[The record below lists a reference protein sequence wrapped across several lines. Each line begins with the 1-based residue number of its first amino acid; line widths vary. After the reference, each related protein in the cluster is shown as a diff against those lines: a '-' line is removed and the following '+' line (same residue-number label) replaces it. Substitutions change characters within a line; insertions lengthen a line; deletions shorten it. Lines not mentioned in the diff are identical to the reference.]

1 MRSVK
6 DFQETQKLIDEYKSY
21 NDKIPELENKIEINN
36 KKSAVKIERLEEQLK
51 MTYSDV
57 EFEIDRESLQQEI
70 NNQIEKEKESL
81 EAENLKVEEEIKEN
95 KENSKY
101 FRTDANI
108 KTITMEIKEMQKEV
122 QKCKLELAKKEIEL
136 QEFYAEGEEH
146 EDPLKW
152 QKIYKEK
159 DELNKNIN
167 ELTAKI
173 EEYTKFKEEL
183 LSIEL
188 TADEYKEMFAREA
201 EKQNKEVNKD
211 SKERTDEEVN
221 KEEKLAWQEHD
232 DKEKSNE
239 RTETEEEKEAT
250 EKWMNGEDIEKETK
264 KETKKDRTRKTIDP
278 NLHKEVVT
286 PELKIEP
293 KKEDE
298 TQKTAEASKEID
310 EVLQKYKNEGFGQNA
325 LGWYFNPWIDEYDA
339 TYDPHNDASYNPNIK
354 KEEKEDSHKEDVKTE
369 EELAWKEHEDKNVK
383 TEEEIRKEEESAWKE
398 HDKKEKSNERTETKE
413 EKEATKKW
421 MNDEEAEV
429 IDNQDKNN
437 NLPAKKENIFKKL
450 FNKIFKKTAT
460 YMLWK
465 KDIEN
470 LKAEDFKDSI
480 NSMSNIKNNVINSNL
495 ISDRQKGKLVKII
508 DEKHFQEKDENSKG
522 ISEEIKKQ
530 VKQMLQQQKEEKKK
544 EVINRKKIEQVMGV
558 DRANT
563 LRKGETIRDEIN
575 SESIN
580 RTNYGRYIDGKE
592 EFKNSLKFELD
603 HDKIKSMSM
612 PETPKEKLKNRIS
625 KKKYEVK
632 RNFNKGLDSVKNKAN
647 EVISNRREKIDSD
660 YAYYMATVRAKN
672 AQQKEEPNIR

>member
-51 MTYSDV
+51 MTYSDA

-81 EAENLKVEEEIKEN
+81 EAENSKVEAEIKEN

-101 FRTDANI
+101 FRTDTNI

-122 QKCKLELAKKEIEL
+122 QKYKMELAKKEIEL

-146 EDPLKW
+146 EDPLKR

-211 SKERTDEEVN
+211 SKERTDEEVS
-221 KEEKLAWQEHD
+221 KEEELAWQEHD

-264 KETKKDRTRKTIDP
+264 EDRKRKTIDP
-278 NLHKEVVT
+278 NLHKDVVT
-286 PELKIEP
+286 PKLKTEP
-293 KKEDE
+293 KTTETAPRQEKEE
-298 TQKTAEASKEID
+298 TQKTAKEGKEID
-310 EVLQKYKNEGFGQNA
+310 EVLQKYRNEGFGQNA
-325 LGWYFNPWIDEYDA
+325 LGWYFNPWKDEYDA
-339 TYDPHNDASYNPNIK
+339 TYDPHNDFSYNSNLRSNK
-354 KEEKEDSHKEDVKTE
+354 EETHKEETNKEEK
-369 EELAWKEHEDKNVK
+369 AN
-383 TEEEIRKEEESAWKE
+383 A
-398 HDKKEKSNERTETKE
+398 
-413 EKEATKKW
+413 
-421 MNDEEAEV
+421 EAEV
-429 IDNQDKNN
+429 IDNQENN
-437 NLPAKKENIFKKL
+437 NLPAKKESIFKKL

-460 YMLWK
+460 YMMWK

-470 LKAEDFKDSI
+470 SKEEDFIDAI
-480 NSMSNIKNNVINSNL
+480 NQPSDIKNTILDSNL
-495 ISDRQKGKLVKII
+495 ISNRQKGKLAKLI
-508 DEKHFQEKDENSKG
+508 DEKYPEDKNESLKG
-522 ISEEIKKQ
+522 PSEEIKETINKMMQ
-530 VKQMLQQQKEEKKK
+530 EKANEKQKE
-544 EVINRKKIEQVMGV
+544 IQRKQKVEQVMGV
-558 DRANT
+558 DRAKT
-563 LRKGETIRDEIN
+563 LKKGDAIRDEIN
-575 SESIN
+575 SEIIAK
-580 RTNYGRYIDGKE
+580 TNYGKYLDGKE

-647 EVISNRREKIDSD
+647 EVISNRREKIDPD

>member
-6 DFQETQKLIDEYKSY
+6 DFQETQKLMDEYKSY
-21 NDKIPELENKIEINN
+21 NDKVPELENKIEINN
-36 KKSAVKIERLEEQLK
+36 KKSAVKIEKLEEQLK
-51 MTYSDV
+51 MTYSDA

-70 NNQIEKEKESL
+70 NNQIKKEKESL
-81 EAENLKVEEEIKEN
+81 EAENSKVEAEIKEN

-101 FRTDANI
+101 FRTDTNI

-122 QKCKLELAKKEIEL
+122 QKYKMELAKKEIEL

-188 TADEYKEMFAREA
+188 TADEYKKMFAREA

-211 SKERTDEEVN
+211 SKERTDEEVS
-221 KEEKLAWQEHD
+221 KEEELAWKEHD

-250 EKWMNGEDIEKETK
+250 EKWMNGEDIETETK
-264 KETKKDRTRKTIDP
+264 EDRTRKTIDP
-278 NLHKEVVT
+278 NLHKDVVT
-286 PELKIEP
+286 PKLKTEP
-293 KKEDE
+293 KTTETAPRQEKEE
-298 TQKTAEASKEID
+298 TQKTAKEGKEID
-310 EVLQKYKNEGFGQNA
+310 EVLQKYRNEGFGQNA
-325 LGWYFNPWIDEYDA
+325 LGWYFNPWKDEYDA
-339 TYDPHNDASYNPNIK
+339 TYDPHNDFSYNSNLRSNKEEIHK
-354 KEEKEDSHKEDVKTE
+354 EKTNKEEK
-369 EELAWKEHEDKNVK
+369 AN
-383 TEEEIRKEEESAWKE
+383 A
-398 HDKKEKSNERTETKE
+398 
-413 EKEATKKW
+413 
-421 MNDEEAEV
+421 EAEV
-429 IDNQDKNN
+429 LDNQENN

-480 NSMSNIKNNVINSNL
+480 NSMSNIKDNV
-495 ISDRQKGKLVKII
+495 
-508 DEKHFQEKDENSKG
+508 
-522 ISEEIKKQ
+522 
-530 VKQMLQQQKEEKKK
+530 
-544 EVINRKKIEQVMGV
+544 
-558 DRANT
+558 
-563 LRKGETIRDEIN
+563 IN
-575 SESIN
+575 SESIA

-592 EFKNSLKFELD
+592 EFKNSLKFELN
-603 HDKIKSMSM
+603 HDKIKSMPM
-612 PETPKEKLKNRIS
+612 PETPKEKLKNKIS

-632 RNFNKGLDSVKNKAN
+632 KNFNKGLDSVKNKAK
-647 EVISNRREKIDSD
+647 EVISNRREKIDPN
-660 YAYYMATVRAKN
+660 YAYYMDIVRARN
-672 AQQKEEPNIR
+672 AQQKEEQNIR

>member
-6 DFQETQKLIDEYKSY
+6 DFQETQKLMDEYKSY
-21 NDKIPELENKIEINN
+21 NDKVPELENKIEINN

-51 MTYSDV
+51 MTYTDA

-81 EAENLKVEEEIKEN
+81 EAENSKVEAEIKEN

-122 QKCKLELAKKEIEL
+122 QKYKLELAKKEIEL
-136 QEFYAEGEEH
+136 QEFYAEGDEH

-173 EEYTKFKEEL
+173 EEYSKFKEEL

-211 SKERTDEEVN
+211 SKERNDDKVS
-221 KEEKLAWQEHD
+221 KEEEHD
-232 DKEKSNE
+232 NKEKSNE
-239 RTETEEEKEAT
+239 RTETEEEKE
-250 EKWMNGEDIEKETK
+250 
-264 KETKKDRTRKTIDP
+264 TKKDRTGKTIDP
-278 NLHKEVVT
+278 NLHKDVVT
-286 PELKIEP
+286 PELRTESKTTTTAPRQE
-293 KKEDE
+293 KGE

-354 KEEKEDSHKEDVKTE
+354 KEEKEDSHKEDIKKE
-369 EELAWKEHEDKNVK
+369 EELACKEHENKNVK
-383 TEEEIRKEEESAWKE
+383 TEEEIRKEEKLAWQE

-413 EKEATKKW
+413 EKDATEKW

-470 LKAEDFKDSI
+470 LKAEDFKDAV
-480 NSMSNIKNNVINSNL
+480 NSMSNIKENVINSNL
-495 ISDRQKGKLVKII
+495 ISDRQRNKLLKVIKNKQEEMRPQLYKEYMTKKEARMNENGQEVIHASKEYRQSMRAS
-508 DEKHFQEKDENSKG
+508 DEL
-522 ISEEIKKQ
+522 IKKIQ
-530 VKQMLQQQKEEKKK
+530 KAKQERDSKPKSFEENIA
-544 EVINRKKIEQVMGV
+544 INKVRENKPLEGI
-558 DRANT
+558 
-563 LRKGETIRDEIN
+563 
-575 SESIN
+575 
-580 RTNYGRYIDGKE
+580 
-592 EFKNSLKFELD
+592 EFKNWES
-603 HDKIKSMSM
+603 
-612 PETPKEKLKNRIS
+612 
-625 KKKYEVK
+625 Y
-632 RNFNKGLDSVKNKAN
+632 AN
-647 EVISNRREKIDSD
+647 SRENNNDEG
-660 YAYYMATVRAKN
+660 R
-672 AQQKEEPNIR
+672 

>member
-57 EFEIDRESLQQEI
+57 EFEIDRESLQQGI

-146 EDPLKW
+146 EDPLKR

-188 TADEYKEMFAREA
+188 TADEYKKMFAREA

-211 SKERTDEEVN
+211 SKERTDEEVS
-221 KEEKLAWQEHD
+221 KEEELAWQEHD

-264 KETKKDRTRKTIDP
+264 KDRTRKTIDP
-278 NLHKEVVT
+278 NLHKDVVT

-603 HDKIKSMSM
+603 HDKIKSMPM

-625 KKKYEVK
+625 KKKYKVK

>member
-6 DFQETQKLIDEYKSY
+6 DFQETQKLMDEYKSY
-21 NDKIPELENKIEINN
+21 NDKVPELENKIEINN
-36 KKSAVKIERLEEQLK
+36 KKSAVKIEKLEEQLK
-51 MTYSDV
+51 MTYSDA

-81 EAENLKVEEEIKEN
+81 EAENSKVEAEIKEN

-101 FRTDANI
+101 FRTDTNI

-122 QKCKLELAKKEIEL
+122 QKYKMELAKKEIEL

-188 TADEYKEMFAREA
+188 TADEYKKMFAREA

-221 KEEKLAWQEHD
+221 KEEELAWKEHD

-264 KETKKDRTRKTIDP
+264 EDRKRKTIDP
-278 NLHKEVVT
+278 NLHKDVVT
-286 PELKIEP
+286 PKLKTEP
-293 KKEDE
+293 KTTETAPRQEKEE
-298 TQKTAEASKEID
+298 TQKTAKEGKEID
-310 EVLQKYKNEGFGQNA
+310 EVLQKYRNEGFGQNA
-325 LGWYFNPWIDEYDA
+325 LGWYFNPWKDEYDA
-339 TYDPHNDASYNPNIK
+339 TYDPHNDFSYNSNLRSNK
-354 KEEKEDSHKEDVKTE
+354 EETHKEETHKEETNKEEK
-369 EELAWKEHEDKNVK
+369 AN
-383 TEEEIRKEEESAWKE
+383 A
-398 HDKKEKSNERTETKE
+398 
-413 EKEATKKW
+413 
-421 MNDEEAEV
+421 EAEV
-429 IDNQDKNN
+429 IENQGNN

-508 DEKHFQEKDENSKG
+508 DEKHSQEKDENSKG
-522 ISEEIKKQ
+522 ISEETKKQ
-530 VKQMLQQQKEEKKK
+530 IKQMIQQKKEEKKK

-575 SESIN
+575 SESMN

-647 EVISNRREKIDSD
+647 EVISNRREKIDPD

>member
-51 MTYSDV
+51 MTYSDA

-122 QKCKLELAKKEIEL
+122 QKYKMELAKKEIEL

-221 KEEKLAWQEHD
+221 KEEELAWKEHD

-264 KETKKDRTRKTIDP
+264 EDRKRKTIDP
-278 NLHKEVVT
+278 NLHKDVVT
-286 PELKIEP
+286 PKLKTEP
-293 KKEDE
+293 KTTETAPRQEKEE
-298 TQKTAEASKEID
+298 TQKTAKEGKEID
-310 EVLQKYKNEGFGQNA
+310 EVLQKYRNEGFGQNA
-325 LGWYFNPWIDEYDA
+325 LGWYFNPWKDEYDA
-339 TYDPHNDASYNPNIK
+339 TYDPHNDFSYNSNLRSNK
-354 KEEKEDSHKEDVKTE
+354 EETHKEETHKEETNKEEK
-369 EELAWKEHEDKNVK
+369 AN
-383 TEEEIRKEEESAWKE
+383 A
-398 HDKKEKSNERTETKE
+398 
-413 EKEATKKW
+413 
-421 MNDEEAEV
+421 EAEV
-429 IDNQDKNN
+429 IENQGNN

-508 DEKHFQEKDENSKG
+508 DEKHSQEKDENSKG

-575 SESIN
+575 SESMN

>member
-6 DFQETQKLIDEYKSY
+6 DFQETQKLMDEYKSY
-21 NDKIPELENKIEINN
+21 NDKVPELENKIEINN

-51 MTYSDV
+51 MTYSDA

-122 QKCKLELAKKEIEL
+122 QKYKLELAKKEIEL

-188 TADEYKEMFAREA
+188 TADEYKKMFAREA

-221 KEEKLAWQEHD
+221 KEEELAWKEHD

-264 KETKKDRTRKTIDP
+264 EDRTRKTIDP
-278 NLHKEVVT
+278 NLHKDVVT
-286 PELKIEP
+286 PKLKTEP
-293 KKEDE
+293 KTTETAPRQEKEE
-298 TQKTAEASKEID
+298 TQKTAKEGKEIN
-310 EVLQKYKNEGFGQNA
+310 EVLQKYRNEGFGQNA
-325 LGWYFNPWIDEYDA
+325 LGWYFNPWKDEYDA
-339 TYDPHNDASYNPNIK
+339 TYDPHNDFSYNSNLRSNKEEIHK
-354 KEEKEDSHKEDVKTE
+354 EKTNKEEK
-369 EELAWKEHEDKNVK
+369 AN
-383 TEEEIRKEEESAWKE
+383 A
-398 HDKKEKSNERTETKE
+398 
-413 EKEATKKW
+413 
-421 MNDEEAEV
+421 EAEV
-429 IDNQDKNN
+429 LDNQENN

-480 NSMSNIKNNVINSNL
+480 NSMSNIKDNVINSNL

-508 DEKHFQEKDENSKG
+508 DEKHSQEKDENSEG
-522 ISEEIKKQ
+522 ISEETKKQ
-530 VKQMLQQQKEEKKK
+530 IKQMIQQKKEEKKK
-544 EVINRKKIEQVMGV
+544 EVIDRKKVEKVMGV

-563 LRKGETIRDEIN
+563 LKKGEAIRDEIN
-575 SESIN
+575 SESIA

-592 EFKNSLKFELD
+592 EFKNSLKFELN
-603 HDKIKSMSM
+603 HDKIKSMPM
-612 PETPKEKLKNRIS
+612 PETPKEKLKNKIS

-632 RNFNKGLDSVKNKAN
+632 KNFNKGLDSVKNKAK
-647 EVISNRREKIDSD
+647 EVISNRREKIDPN
-660 YAYYMATVRAKN
+660 YAYYMDTVRARN
-672 AQQKEEPNIR
+672 AQQKEEQNIR

>member
-21 NDKIPELENKIEINN
+21 NDKVPELENKIEINN

-51 MTYSDV
+51 MTYSDA

-122 QKCKLELAKKEIEL
+122 QKYKLELAKKEIEL

-167 ELTAKI
+167 ELTEKI

-188 TADEYKEMFAREA
+188 TADEYKKMFAREA

-211 SKERTDEEVN
+211 SKERTDEEVS
-221 KEEKLAWQEHD
+221 KEEELAWKEHD

-239 RTETEEEKEAT
+239 RTETEAEKEAT

-264 KETKKDRTRKTIDP
+264 KDRTRKTIDP
-278 NLHKEVVT
+278 NLHKDVVT
-286 PELKIEP
+286 PELKINP
-293 KKEDE
+293 KKEDK

-310 EVLQKYKNEGFGQNA
+310 EVLQKYRNEGFGQNA
-325 LGWYFNPWIDEYDA
+325 LGWYFNPWKDEYDA
-339 TYDPHNDASYNPNIK
+339 TYDPHNDFSYNSNLRSNK
-354 KEEKEDSHKEDVKTE
+354 EETHKEETHKEEK
-369 EELAWKEHEDKNVK
+369 AN
-383 TEEEIRKEEESAWKE
+383 A
-398 HDKKEKSNERTETKE
+398 
-413 EKEATKKW
+413 
-421 MNDEEAEV
+421 EAEV
-429 IDNQDKNN
+429 IDNQENN

-508 DEKHFQEKDENSKG
+508 DEKHSQEKDENSKG
-522 ISEEIKKQ
+522 ISEETKKQ
-530 VKQMLQQQKEEKKK
+530 IKQMIQQKKEEKKK

-575 SESIN
+575 SESMN

-647 EVISNRREKIDSD
+647 EVISNRREKIDPD
-660 YAYYMATVRAKN
+660 YAYYRATVRAKN
-672 AQQKEEPNIR
+672 AQQKEEQNIR

>member
-57 EFEIDRESLQQEI
+57 EFEIDRESLQQGI

-146 EDPLKW
+146 EDPLKR

-188 TADEYKEMFAREA
+188 TADEYKKMFAREA

-211 SKERTDEEVN
+211 SKERTDEEVS
-221 KEEKLAWQEHD
+221 KEEELAWQEHD

-264 KETKKDRTRKTIDP
+264 KDRTRKTIDP
-278 NLHKEVVT
+278 NLHKDVVT

-603 HDKIKSMSM
+603 HDKIKSMPM

-672 AQQKEEPNIR
+672 AQQKEELNIR

>member
-6 DFQETQKLIDEYKSY
+6 DFQETQKLMDEYKSY
-21 NDKIPELENKIEINN
+21 NDKVPELENKIEINN
-36 KKSAVKIERLEEQLK
+36 KKSAVKIEKLEEQLK
-51 MTYSDV
+51 MTYSDA

-81 EAENLKVEEEIKEN
+81 EAENSKVEAEIKEN

-101 FRTDANI
+101 FRTDTNI

-122 QKCKLELAKKEIEL
+122 QKYKMELAKKEIEL

-188 TADEYKEMFAREA
+188 TADEYKKMFAREA

-221 KEEKLAWQEHD
+221 KEEELAWKEHD

-264 KETKKDRTRKTIDP
+264 KDRTRKTIDP
-278 NLHKEVVT
+278 NLHKDVVT
-286 PELKIEP
+286 PKLKTEP
-293 KKEDE
+293 KTTETAPRQEKEE
-298 TQKTAEASKEID
+298 TQKTAKEGKEID
-310 EVLQKYKNEGFGQNA
+310 EVLQKYRNEGFGQNE
-325 LGWYFNPWIDEYDA
+325 LGWYFNPWKDEYDA
-339 TYDPHNDASYNPNIK
+339 TYDPHNDFSYNSNLRSNK
-354 KEEKEDSHKEDVKTE
+354 EETHKEETHKEETNKEEK
-369 EELAWKEHEDKNVK
+369 AN
-383 TEEEIRKEEESAWKE
+383 A
-398 HDKKEKSNERTETKE
+398 
-413 EKEATKKW
+413 
-421 MNDEEAEV
+421 EAEV
-429 IDNQDKNN
+429 IENQGNN

-508 DEKHFQEKDENSKG
+508 DEKHSQEKDENSKG
-522 ISEEIKKQ
+522 ISEETKKQ
-530 VKQMLQQQKEEKKK
+530 IKQMIQQKKEEKKK

-575 SESIN
+575 SESMN

-647 EVISNRREKIDSD
+647 EVISNRREKIDPD

>member
-1 MRSVK
+1 
-6 DFQETQKLIDEYKSY
+6 
-21 NDKIPELENKIEINN
+21 
-36 KKSAVKIERLEEQLK
+36 
-51 MTYSDV
+51 
-57 EFEIDRESLQQEI
+57 
-70 NNQIEKEKESL
+70 
-81 EAENLKVEEEIKEN
+81 
-95 KENSKY
+95 
-101 FRTDANI
+101 
-108 KTITMEIKEMQKEV
+108 MQKEV
-122 QKCKLELAKKEIEL
+122 QKYKLELAKKEIEL

-159 DELNKNIN
+159 DELNKNIS

-173 EEYTKFKEEL
+173 EEYSKFKEEL

-188 TADEYKEMFAREA
+188 TADEYKKMFAREA

-211 SKERTDEEVN
+211 SKERTDEEVS
-221 KEEKLAWQEHD
+221 KEEELAWKEHD

-264 KETKKDRTRKTIDP
+264 KDRTRKTIDP
-278 NLHKEVVT
+278 NLHRDVVT
-286 PELKIEP
+286 PKLKTEP
-293 KKEDE
+293 KTTKTAPRQEKEK
-298 TQKTAEASKEID
+298 TQKTAKEGKEID
-310 EVLQKYKNEGFGQNA
+310 EVLQKYRNEGFGQNA
-325 LGWYFNPWIDEYDA
+325 LGWYFNPWKDEYDA
-339 TYDPHNDASYNPNIK
+339 TYDPHNDFSYNSNLRSNKEETHKEEIHK
-354 KEEKEDSHKEDVKTE
+354 EETNKEEK
-369 EELAWKEHEDKNVK
+369 AN
-383 TEEEIRKEEESAWKE
+383 A
-398 HDKKEKSNERTETKE
+398 
-413 EKEATKKW
+413 
-421 MNDEEAEV
+421 EAEV
-429 IDNQDKNN
+429 IENQGNN

-508 DEKHFQEKDENSKG
+508 DEKHSQEKDENSKG
-522 ISEEIKKQ
+522 ISEETKKQ
-530 VKQMLQQQKEEKKK
+530 IKQMIQQKKEEKKK

-575 SESIN
+575 SESMN

-647 EVISNRREKIDSD
+647 EVISNRREKIDPD

>member
-51 MTYSDV
+51 MTYSDA
-57 EFEIDRESLQQEI
+57 EFEIDRESLQQGI

-122 QKCKLELAKKEIEL
+122 QKYKLELAKKEIEL

-146 EDPLKW
+146 EDPLKC

-188 TADEYKEMFAREA
+188 TADEYKKMFARET
-201 EKQNKEVNKD
+201 EKQNKD
-211 SKERTDEEVN
+211 SKERTDEEVS
-221 KEEKLAWQEHD
+221 KEEELAWQEHD

-239 RTETEEEKEAT
+239 RTETKEEKET
-250 EKWMNGEDIEKETK
+250 TKKWMNGEDIEKG
-264 KETKKDRTRKTIDP
+264 TKKDRTRKTIDP
-278 NLHKEVVT
+278 NLHKDVVT

-508 DEKHFQEKDENSKG
+508 DEKHSQEKDENSKG
-522 ISEEIKKQ
+522 VSEEIKKQ
-530 VKQMLQQQKEEKKK
+530 IKQMIQQQKEEKKK

-647 EVISNRREKIDSD
+647 EVISNRREKIDPD
-660 YAYYMATVRAKN
+660 YAYYRATVRAKN

>member
-51 MTYSDV
+51 MTYSDA

-159 DELNKNIN
+159 DEINKNIN

-211 SKERTDEEVN
+211 SKERTDEEVS
-221 KEEKLAWQEHD
+221 KEEELAWQEHD

-264 KETKKDRTRKTIDP
+264 KDRTRKTIDP
-278 NLHKEVVT
+278 NLHKDVVT
-286 PELKIEP
+286 PELKINP
-293 KKEDE
+293 KKEDK

-325 LGWYFNPWIDEYDA
+325 LGWYFNPWKDEYDA
-339 TYDPHNDASYNPNIK
+339 TYDPHNDFSYNSNLRSNK
-354 KEEKEDSHKEDVKTE
+354 EETHKEETNKEEK
-369 EELAWKEHEDKNVK
+369 AN
-383 TEEEIRKEEESAWKE
+383 A
-398 HDKKEKSNERTETKE
+398 
-413 EKEATKKW
+413 
-421 MNDEEAEV
+421 EAEV
-429 IDNQDKNN
+429 IDNQENN
-437 NLPAKKENIFKKL
+437 NLPAKKESIFKKL

-460 YMLWK
+460 YMMWK

-470 LKAEDFKDSI
+470 SKEEDFIDAI
-480 NSMSNIKNNVINSNL
+480 NQPSDIKNTILDSNL
-495 ISDRQKGKLVKII
+495 ISNRQKGKLAKLI
-508 DEKHFQEKDENSKG
+508 DEKYPEDKNESLKG
-522 ISEEIKKQ
+522 PSEEIKETINKMMQ
-530 VKQMLQQQKEEKKK
+530 EKANEKQKE
-544 EVINRKKIEQVMGV
+544 IQRKQKVEQVMGV
-558 DRANT
+558 DRAKT
-563 LRKGETIRDEIN
+563 LKKGDAIRDEIN
-575 SESIN
+575 SEIIAK
-580 RTNYGRYIDGKE
+580 TNYGKYLDGKE

-603 HDKIKSMSM
+603 HDKIKSMPM

-647 EVISNRREKIDSD
+647 EVISNRREKIDPD

-672 AQQKEEPNIR
+672 AQQKEEQNIR

>member
-6 DFQETQKLIDEYKSY
+6 DFQETQKLMDEYKSY
-21 NDKIPELENKIEINN
+21 NDKVPELENKIEINN
-36 KKSAVKIERLEEQLK
+36 KKSAVKIEKLEEQLK
-51 MTYSDV
+51 MTYSDA

-81 EAENLKVEEEIKEN
+81 EAENSKVEAEIKEN

-101 FRTDANI
+101 FRTDTNI

-122 QKCKLELAKKEIEL
+122 QKYKMELAKKEIEL

-188 TADEYKEMFAREA
+188 TADEYKKMFAREA

-211 SKERTDEEVN
+211 SKERTDEEVS
-221 KEEKLAWQEHD
+221 KEEELALKEHD

-250 EKWMNGEDIEKETK
+250 EKWMNGEDIETETK
-264 KETKKDRTRKTIDP
+264 EDRTRKTIDP
-278 NLHKEVVT
+278 NLHKDVVT
-286 PELKIEP
+286 PKLKTEP
-293 KKEDE
+293 KTTETAPRQEKEE
-298 TQKTAEASKEID
+298 TQKTAKEGKEID
-310 EVLQKYKNEGFGQNA
+310 EVLQKYRNEGFGQNA
-325 LGWYFNPWIDEYDA
+325 LGWYFNPWKDEYDA
-339 TYDPHNDASYNPNIK
+339 TYDPHNDFSYNSNLRSNKEEIHK
-354 KEEKEDSHKEDVKTE
+354 EKTNKEEK
-369 EELAWKEHEDKNVK
+369 AN
-383 TEEEIRKEEESAWKE
+383 A
-398 HDKKEKSNERTETKE
+398 
-413 EKEATKKW
+413 
-421 MNDEEAEV
+421 EAEV
-429 IDNQDKNN
+429 LDNQENN

-480 NSMSNIKNNVINSNL
+480 NSMSNIKDNVINSNL

-508 DEKHFQEKDENSKG
+508 DEKHSQEKDENSEG
-522 ISEEIKKQ
+522 ISEETKKQ
-530 VKQMLQQQKEEKKK
+530 IKQMIQQKKEEKKK
-544 EVINRKKIEQVMGV
+544 EVIDRKKVEKVMGV
-558 DRANT
+558 DRANI
-563 LRKGETIRDEIN
+563 LKKGEAIRDEIN
-575 SESIN
+575 SEPIA

-592 EFKNSLKFELD
+592 EFKNSLKFELN
-603 HDKIKSMSM
+603 HDKIKSMPM
-612 PETPKEKLKNRIS
+612 PETPKEKLKNKIS

-632 RNFNKGLDSVKNKAN
+632 KNFNKGLDSVKNKAK
-647 EVISNRREKIDSD
+647 EVISNRREKIDPN
-660 YAYYMATVRAKN
+660 YAYYMDIVRARN
-672 AQQKEEPNIR
+672 AQQKEEQNIR

>member
-36 KKSAVKIERLEEQLK
+36 KKSAVKIEKLEEQLK
-51 MTYSDV
+51 MTYSDA

-81 EAENLKVEEEIKEN
+81 EAENSKVEAEIKEN

-101 FRTDANI
+101 FRTDTNI

-122 QKCKLELAKKEIEL
+122 QKYKMELAKKEIEL

-188 TADEYKEMFAREA
+188 TADEYKKMFAREA

-221 KEEKLAWQEHD
+221 KEEELAWKEHD

-264 KETKKDRTRKTIDP
+264 KDRTRKTIDP
-278 NLHKEVVT
+278 NLHKDVVT

-354 KEEKEDSHKEDVKTE
+354 KEEKEDSHKEDVK
-369 EELAWKEHEDKNVK
+369 KE
-383 TEEEIRKEEESAWKE
+383 
-398 HDKKEKSNERTETKE
+398 E

-508 DEKHFQEKDENSKG
+508 DEKHSQEKDENSKG
-522 ISEEIKKQ
+522 ISEETKKQ
-530 VKQMLQQQKEEKKK
+530 IKQMIQQKKEEKKK

-603 HDKIKSMSM
+603 HDKIKSMPM
-612 PETPKEKLKNRIS
+612 PKTPKENLKNRPS
-625 KKKYEVK
+625 QKKYEVK

-647 EVISNRREKIDSD
+647 EVISNRREKIDPD

>member
-21 NDKIPELENKIEINN
+21 NDKVPELENKIEINN

-51 MTYSDV
+51 MTYSDA

-122 QKCKLELAKKEIEL
+122 QKYKLELAKKEIEL

-167 ELTAKI
+167 ELTEKI

-188 TADEYKEMFAREA
+188 TADEYKKMFAREA

-211 SKERTDEEVN
+211 SKERTDEEVS
-221 KEEKLAWQEHD
+221 KEEELAWKEHD

-264 KETKKDRTRKTIDP
+264 KDRTRKTIDP
-278 NLHKEVVT
+278 NLHKDVVT
-286 PELKIEP
+286 PELKINP
-293 KKEDE
+293 KKEDK

-325 LGWYFNPWIDEYDA
+325 LGWYFNPWKDEYDA
-339 TYDPHNDASYNPNIK
+339 TYDPHNDFSYNQNLRSN
-354 KEEKEDSHKEDVKTE
+354 KEETHK
-369 EELAWKEHEDKNVK
+369 
-383 TEEEIRKEEESAWKE
+383 EEIRKEET
-398 HDKKEKSNERTETKE
+398 NKE
-413 EKEATKKW
+413 EKA
-421 MNDEEAEV
+421 NAEAEV
-429 IDNQDKNN
+429 IENQGNN
-437 NLPAKKENIFKKL
+437 NLPAKKESIFKKL

-508 DEKHFQEKDENSKG
+508 DEKHSQEKDENSKG
-522 ISEEIKKQ
+522 ISEETKKQ
-530 VKQMLQQQKEEKKK
+530 IKQMIQQKKEEKKK

-558 DRANT
+558 DRANI

-575 SESIN
+575 SESMN

-647 EVISNRREKIDSD
+647 EVISNRREKIDPD
-660 YAYYMATVRAKN
+660 YAYYRATVRAKN
-672 AQQKEEPNIR
+672 AQQKEEQNIR

>member
-6 DFQETQKLIDEYKSY
+6 DFQETQKLMDEYKSY
-21 NDKIPELENKIEINN
+21 NDKVPELENKIEINN
-36 KKSAVKIERLEEQLK
+36 KKSAVKIEKLEEQLK
-51 MTYSDV
+51 MTYSDA

-81 EAENLKVEEEIKEN
+81 EAENSKVEAEIKEN

-211 SKERTDEEVN
+211 SKERTDEEVS
-221 KEEKLAWQEHD
+221 KEELAWQEHD
-232 DKEKSNE
+232 DEEKSNE

-250 EKWMNGEDIEKETK
+250 KKWMNGEDIEKETK
-264 KETKKDRTRKTIDP
+264 EDRTRKTIDP
-278 NLHKEVVT
+278 NLHKDVVN
-286 PELKIEP
+286 PELKKEP

-298 TQKTAEASKEID
+298 TQKTAKESKEID

-354 KEEKEDSHKEDVKTE
+354 KEEKEESHKEDIK
-369 EELAWKEHEDKNVK
+369 
-383 TEEEIRKEEESAWKE
+383 KEEERAWKG
-398 HDKKEKSNERTETKE
+398 HDKEKSNERTETKE
-413 EKEATKKW
+413 EKEATKEW

-437 NLPAKKENIFKKL
+437 NLPAKKENIFKKI
-450 FNKIFKKTAT
+450 FNKIRYMIKSNKT
-460 YMLWK
+460 YKNWRE
-465 KDIEN
+465 DIEN
-470 LKAEDFKDSI
+470 LKAEDFKYAV
-480 NSMSNIKNNVINSNL
+480 NSMSNIKENVIKSNL
-495 ISDRQKGKLVKII
+495 ISDRQKEKLVKII
-508 DEKHFQEKDENSKG
+508 DEKHSQYIEEKVAKEVG
-522 ISEEIKKQ
+522 T
-530 VKQMLQQQKEEKKK
+530 MLQQKKEEEK
-544 EVINRKKIEQVMGV
+544 EERKKIIEQQKKEKKIIKQQKVMGV

-563 LRKGETIRDEIN
+563 LKKGETIRDEIN
-575 SESIN
+575 SESMA
-580 RTNYGRYIDGKE
+580 RTNYGRYINGKE

-603 HDKIKSMSM
+603 PDKIKSMSM
-612 PETPKEKLKNRIS
+612 PETPKEKLKNEIS
-625 KKKYEVK
+625 KKKYKVK
-632 RNFNKGLDSVKNKAN
+632 KNFKKGLDSLKNKTE
-647 EVISNRREKIDSD
+647 EVINKRREKIDPD
-660 YAYYMATVRAKN
+660 YAYYMATVKARN
-672 AQQKEEPNIR
+672 AQQKEGPKEEQNIR

>member
-51 MTYSDV
+51 MTYSDA

-122 QKCKLELAKKEIEL
+122 QKYKLELAKKEIEL

-159 DELNKNIN
+159 DEINKNIN

-211 SKERTDEEVN
+211 SKERTDEEVS
-221 KEEKLAWQEHD
+221 KEEELAWQEHD

-264 KETKKDRTRKTIDP
+264 KDRTRKTIDP
-278 NLHKEVVT
+278 NLHKDVVT
-286 PELKIEP
+286 PELKINP
-293 KKEDE
+293 KKEDK

-325 LGWYFNPWIDEYDA
+325 LGWYFNPWKDEYDA
-339 TYDPHNDASYNPNIK
+339 TYDPHNDFSYNSNLRSNK
-354 KEEKEDSHKEDVKTE
+354 EETHKEETNKEEK
-369 EELAWKEHEDKNVK
+369 AN
-383 TEEEIRKEEESAWKE
+383 A
-398 HDKKEKSNERTETKE
+398 
-413 EKEATKKW
+413 
-421 MNDEEAEV
+421 EAEV
-429 IDNQDKNN
+429 IDNQENN
-437 NLPAKKENIFKKL
+437 NLPAKKESIFKKL

-460 YMLWK
+460 YMMWK

-470 LKAEDFKDSI
+470 SKEEDFIDAI
-480 NSMSNIKNNVINSNL
+480 NQPSDIKNTILDSNL
-495 ISDRQKGKLVKII
+495 ISNRQKGKLAKLI
-508 DEKHFQEKDENSKG
+508 DEKYPEDKNESLKG
-522 ISEEIKKQ
+522 PSEEIKETINKMMQ
-530 VKQMLQQQKEEKKK
+530 EKANEKQKE
-544 EVINRKKIEQVMGV
+544 IQRKQKVEQVMGV
-558 DRANT
+558 DRAKT
-563 LRKGETIRDEIN
+563 LKKGDAIRDEIN
-575 SESIN
+575 SEIIAK
-580 RTNYGRYIDGKE
+580 TNYGKYLDGKE

-603 HDKIKSMSM
+603 HDKIKSMPM

-647 EVISNRREKIDSD
+647 EVISNRREKIDPD

>member
-21 NDKIPELENKIEINN
+21 NDKVPELENKIEINN

-51 MTYSDV
+51 MTYSDA

-122 QKCKLELAKKEIEL
+122 QKYKLELAKKEIEL

-167 ELTAKI
+167 ELTEKI

-188 TADEYKEMFAREA
+188 TADEYKKMFAREA

-211 SKERTDEEVN
+211 SKERTDEEVS
-221 KEEKLAWQEHD
+221 KEKELAWKEHD

-264 KETKKDRTRKTIDP
+264 KDRTRKTIDP
-278 NLHKEVVT
+278 NLHKDVVT
-286 PELKIEP
+286 PELKINP
-293 KKEDE
+293 KKEDK

-325 LGWYFNPWIDEYDA
+325 LGWYFNPWKDEYDA
-339 TYDPHNDASYNPNIK
+339 TYDPHNDFSYNSNLRSN
-354 KEEKEDSHKEDVKTE
+354 KEETHK
-369 EELAWKEHEDKNVK
+369 
-383 TEEEIRKEEESAWKE
+383 EEIRKEET
-398 HDKKEKSNERTETKE
+398 NKE
-413 EKEATKKW
+413 EKA
-421 MNDEEAEV
+421 NAEAEV
-429 IDNQDKNN
+429 IENQGNN
-437 NLPAKKENIFKKL
+437 NLPAKKESIFKKL

-508 DEKHFQEKDENSKG
+508 DEKHSQEKDENSKG
-522 ISEEIKKQ
+522 ISEETKKQ
-530 VKQMLQQQKEEKKK
+530 IKQMIQQKKEEKKK

-558 DRANT
+558 DRANI

-575 SESIN
+575 SESMN

-647 EVISNRREKIDSD
+647 EVISNRREKIDPD
-660 YAYYMATVRAKN
+660 YAYYRATVRAKN
-672 AQQKEEPNIR
+672 AQQKEEQNIR

>member
-6 DFQETQKLIDEYKSY
+6 DFQETQKLMDEYKSY
-21 NDKIPELENKIEINN
+21 NDKVPELENKIEINN
-36 KKSAVKIERLEEQLK
+36 KKSAVKIEKLEEQLK
-51 MTYSDV
+51 MTYSDA

-81 EAENLKVEEEIKEN
+81 EAENSKVEAEIKEN

-101 FRTDANI
+101 FRTDTNI

-122 QKCKLELAKKEIEL
+122 QKYKMELAKKEIEL

-188 TADEYKEMFAREA
+188 TADEYKKMFAREA

-264 KETKKDRTRKTIDP
+264 ADRKRKTIDP
-278 NLHKEVVT
+278 NLHKDVVT
-286 PELKIEP
+286 PKLKTEP
-293 KKEDE
+293 KTTETAPRQEKEE
-298 TQKTAEASKEID
+298 TQKTAKEGKEID
-310 EVLQKYKNEGFGQNA
+310 EVLQKYRNEGFGQNA
-325 LGWYFNPWIDEYDA
+325 LGWYFNPWKDEYDA
-339 TYDPHNDASYNPNIK
+339 TYDPHNDFSYNSNLRSNK
-354 KEEKEDSHKEDVKTE
+354 EETHKEETHKEETNKEEK
-369 EELAWKEHEDKNVK
+369 AN
-383 TEEEIRKEEESAWKE
+383 A
-398 HDKKEKSNERTETKE
+398 
-413 EKEATKKW
+413 
-421 MNDEEAEV
+421 EAEV
-429 IDNQDKNN
+429 IENQGNN

-508 DEKHFQEKDENSKG
+508 DEKHSQEKDENSKG

-603 HDKIKSMSM
+603 HDKIKSMPM

>member
-6 DFQETQKLIDEYKSY
+6 DFQETQKLMDEYKSY
-21 NDKIPELENKIEINN
+21 NDKVPELENKIEINN
-36 KKSAVKIERLEEQLK
+36 KKSAVKIEKLEEQLK
-51 MTYSDV
+51 MTYSDA

-81 EAENLKVEEEIKEN
+81 EAENSKVEAEIKEN

-101 FRTDANI
+101 FRTDTNI

-188 TADEYKEMFAREA
+188 TADEYKKMFAREA

-221 KEEKLAWQEHD
+221 KEEELAWKEHD

-293 KKEDE
+293 KKEEE
-298 TQKTAEASKEID
+298 TQKTAKEGKEID
-310 EVLQKYKNEGFGQNA
+310 EVLQKYRNEGFGQNA
-325 LGWYFNPWIDEYDA
+325 LGWYFNPWKDEYDA
-339 TYDPHNDASYNPNIK
+339 TYDPHNDFSYNSNLRSNK
-354 KEEKEDSHKEDVKTE
+354 EETHKEETHKEETNKEEK
-369 EELAWKEHEDKNVK
+369 AN
-383 TEEEIRKEEESAWKE
+383 A
-398 HDKKEKSNERTETKE
+398 
-413 EKEATKKW
+413 
-421 MNDEEAEV
+421 EAEV
-429 IDNQDKNN
+429 IENQGNN

-508 DEKHFQEKDENSKG
+508 DEKHSQEKDENSKG
-522 ISEEIKKQ
+522 ISEETKKQ
-530 VKQMLQQQKEEKKK
+530 IKQMIQQKKEEKKK

>member
-6 DFQETQKLIDEYKSY
+6 DFQETQKLMDEYKSY
-21 NDKIPELENKIEINN
+21 NDKVPELENKIEINN
-36 KKSAVKIERLEEQLK
+36 KKSAVKIEKLEEQLK
-51 MTYSDV
+51 MTYSDA

-122 QKCKLELAKKEIEL
+122 QKYKLELAKKEIEL

-188 TADEYKEMFAREA
+188 TADEYKKMFAREA

-221 KEEKLAWQEHD
+221 KEEELAWKEHD

-264 KETKKDRTRKTIDP
+264 EDRKRKTIDP
-278 NLHKEVVT
+278 NLHKDVVT
-286 PELKIEP
+286 PKLKTEP
-293 KKEDE
+293 KTTETAPRQEKEE
-298 TQKTAEASKEID
+298 TQKTAKEGKEID
-310 EVLQKYKNEGFGQNA
+310 EVLQKYRNEGFGQNA
-325 LGWYFNPWIDEYDA
+325 LGWYFNPWKDEYDA
-339 TYDPHNDASYNPNIK
+339 TYDPHNDFSYNSNLRSNK
-354 KEEKEDSHKEDVKTE
+354 EETHKEETHKEETNKEEK
-369 EELAWKEHEDKNVK
+369 AN
-383 TEEEIRKEEESAWKE
+383 A
-398 HDKKEKSNERTETKE
+398 
-413 EKEATKKW
+413 
-421 MNDEEAEV
+421 EAEV
-429 IDNQDKNN
+429 IENQGNN

-508 DEKHFQEKDENSKG
+508 DEKHSQEKDENSKG
-522 ISEEIKKQ
+522 ISEETKKQ
-530 VKQMLQQQKEEKKK
+530 IKQMIQQKKEEKKK

-575 SESIN
+575 SESMN

-647 EVISNRREKIDSD
+647 EVISNRREKIDPD

>member
-6 DFQETQKLIDEYKSY
+6 DFQETQKLMDEYKSY
-21 NDKIPELENKIEINN
+21 NDKVPELENKIEINN

-51 MTYSDV
+51 MTYSDA

-122 QKCKLELAKKEIEL
+122 QKYKLELAKKEIEL

-211 SKERTDEEVN
+211 SKERTDEEVS
-221 KEEKLAWQEHD
+221 KEEELAWKEHD

-264 KETKKDRTRKTIDP
+264 EDRTRKTIDP
-278 NLHKEVVT
+278 NLHKDVVT
-286 PELKIEP
+286 PKLKTEP
-293 KKEDE
+293 KTTETAPRQEKEE
-298 TQKTAEASKEID
+298 TQKTAKEGKEID
-310 EVLQKYKNEGFGQNA
+310 EVLQKYRNEGFGQNA
-325 LGWYFNPWIDEYDA
+325 LGWYFNPWKDEYDA
-339 TYDPHNDASYNPNIK
+339 TYDPHNDFSYNSNLRSNKEEIHK
-354 KEEKEDSHKEDVKTE
+354 EKTNKEEK
-369 EELAWKEHEDKNVK
+369 AN
-383 TEEEIRKEEESAWKE
+383 A
-398 HDKKEKSNERTETKE
+398 
-413 EKEATKKW
+413 
-421 MNDEEAEV
+421 EAEV
-429 IDNQDKNN
+429 LDNQENN

-480 NSMSNIKNNVINSNL
+480 NSMSNIKDNVINSNL

-508 DEKHFQEKDENSKG
+508 DEKHSQEKDENSEG
-522 ISEEIKKQ
+522 ISEETKKQ
-530 VKQMLQQQKEEKKK
+530 IKQMIQQKKEEKKK
-544 EVINRKKIEQVMGV
+544 EVIDRKKVEKVMGV

-563 LRKGETIRDEIN
+563 IKKGEAIRDEIN
-575 SESIN
+575 SESIA

-592 EFKNSLKFELD
+592 EFKNSLKFELN
-603 HDKIKSMSM
+603 HDKIKSMPM
-612 PETPKEKLKNRIS
+612 PETPKEKLKNKIS

-632 RNFNKGLDSVKNKAN
+632 KNFNKGLDSVKNKAK
-647 EVISNRREKIDSD
+647 EVISNRREKIDPN
-660 YAYYMATVRAKN
+660 YAYYMDTVRARN
-672 AQQKEEPNIR
+672 AQQKEEQNIR

>member
-167 ELTAKI
+167 ELTEKI

-188 TADEYKEMFAREA
+188 TADEYKKMFAREA

-211 SKERTDEEVN
+211 SKERTDEEVS
-221 KEEKLAWQEHD
+221 KEEELAWQEHD

-264 KETKKDRTRKTIDP
+264 KDRTRKTIDP
-278 NLHKEVVT
+278 NLHKDVVT

-354 KEEKEDSHKEDVKTE
+354 KEEKGDSHKEDVKTE

-383 TEEEIRKEEESAWKE
+383 TEEEIRKEEELAWKE

-480 NSMSNIKNNVINSNL
+480 NSMSNIKENVNNSNL
-495 ISDRQKGKLVKII
+495 ISDRQRNKLLKVIKNKQAEMRPQLYKEYMTKKEARMNENGQEVIHASKEYRQSMRAS
-508 DEKHFQEKDENSKG
+508 DEL
-522 ISEEIKKQ
+522 IKKIQ
-530 VKQMLQQQKEEKKK
+530 KAKQERDSKPKSFEENIA
-544 EVINRKKIEQVMGV
+544 INRVRENKPLEGI
-558 DRANT
+558 
-563 LRKGETIRDEIN
+563 
-575 SESIN
+575 
-580 RTNYGRYIDGKE
+580 
-592 EFKNSLKFELD
+592 EFKNWES
-603 HDKIKSMSM
+603 
-612 PETPKEKLKNRIS
+612 
-625 KKKYEVK
+625 YY
-632 RNFNKGLDSVKNKAN
+632 AN
-647 EVISNRREKIDSD
+647 SRENNNDEG
-660 YAYYMATVRAKN
+660 R
-672 AQQKEEPNIR
+672 

>member
-21 NDKIPELENKIEINN
+21 NDKVPELENKIEINN

-51 MTYSDV
+51 MTYSDA

-122 QKCKLELAKKEIEL
+122 QKYKLELAKKEIEL

-211 SKERTDEEVN
+211 SKERTDEKVS
-221 KEEKLAWQEHD
+221 KEEELAWQEHD

-264 KETKKDRTRKTIDP
+264 ENRTRKTIDP
-278 NLHKEVVT
+278 NLHKDVVT
-286 PELKIEP
+286 PKLKTEP
-293 KKEDE
+293 KTTETAPRQEKEE
-298 TQKTAEASKEID
+298 TQKTAKEGKEID
-310 EVLQKYKNEGFGQNA
+310 EVLQKYRNEGFGQNA
-325 LGWYFNPWIDEYDA
+325 LGWYFNPWKDEYDA
-339 TYDPHNDASYNPNIK
+339 TYDPHNDFSYNSNLRSN
-354 KEEKEDSHKEDVKTE
+354 KEEIHKEKTNK
-369 EELAWKEHEDKNVK
+369 A
-383 TEEEIRKEEESAWKE
+383 
-398 HDKKEKSNERTETKE
+398 EKAN
-413 EKEATKKW
+413 A
-421 MNDEEAEV
+421 EAEV
-429 IDNQDKNN
+429 LDNQENN

-480 NSMSNIKNNVINSNL
+480 NSMSNIKDNVINSNL

-508 DEKHFQEKDENSKG
+508 DEKHSQEKDENSEG
-522 ISEEIKKQ
+522 ISEETKKQ
-530 VKQMLQQQKEEKKK
+530 IKQMIQQKKEEKKK
-544 EVINRKKIEQVMGV
+544 EVIDRKKVEKVMGV

-563 LRKGETIRDEIN
+563 LKKGEAIRDEIN
-575 SESIN
+575 SESIA

-592 EFKNSLKFELD
+592 EFKNSLKFELN
-603 HDKIKSMSM
+603 HDKIKSMPM
-612 PETPKEKLKNRIS
+612 PETPKEKLKNKIS

-632 RNFNKGLDSVKNKAN
+632 KNFNKGLDSVKNKAK
-647 EVISNRREKIDSD
+647 EVISNRREKIDPN
-660 YAYYMATVRAKN
+660 YAYYMDTVRARN
-672 AQQKEEPNIR
+672 AQQKEEQNIR

>member
-21 NDKIPELENKIEINN
+21 NDKVPELENKIEINN

-51 MTYSDV
+51 MTYSDA

-122 QKCKLELAKKEIEL
+122 QKYKLELAKKEIEL

-159 DELNKNIN
+159 DELNKNIS

-173 EEYTKFKEEL
+173 EEYSKFKEEL

-188 TADEYKEMFAREA
+188 TADEYKKMFAREA

-211 SKERTDEEVN
+211 SKERTDEEVS
-221 KEEKLAWQEHD
+221 KEEELAWKEHD

-264 KETKKDRTRKTIDP
+264 KDRTRKTIDP
-278 NLHKEVVT
+278 NLHRDVVT
-286 PELKIEP
+286 PKLKTEP
-293 KKEDE
+293 KTTKTAPRQEKEK
-298 TQKTAEASKEID
+298 TQKTAKEGKEID
-310 EVLQKYKNEGFGQNA
+310 EVLQKYRNEGFGQNA
-325 LGWYFNPWIDEYDA
+325 LGWYFNPWKDEYDA
-339 TYDPHNDASYNPNIK
+339 TYDPHNDFSYNSNLRSNKEETHKEEIHK
-354 KEEKEDSHKEDVKTE
+354 EETNKEEK
-369 EELAWKEHEDKNVK
+369 AN
-383 TEEEIRKEEESAWKE
+383 A
-398 HDKKEKSNERTETKE
+398 
-413 EKEATKKW
+413 
-421 MNDEEAEV
+421 EAEV
-429 IDNQDKNN
+429 IENQGNN

-508 DEKHFQEKDENSKG
+508 DEK
-522 ISEEIKKQ
+522 
-530 VKQMLQQQKEEKKK
+530 L
-544 EVINRKKIEQVMGV
+544 
-558 DRANT
+558 
-563 LRKGETIRDEIN
+563 
-575 SESIN
+575 
-580 RTNYGRYIDGKE
+580 
-592 EFKNSLKFELD
+592 SLE
-603 HDKIKSMSM
+603 
-612 PETPKEKLKNRIS
+612 
-625 KKKYEVK
+625 
-632 RNFNKGLDSVKNKAN
+632 
-647 EVISNRREKIDSD
+647 
-660 YAYYMATVRAKN
+660 
-672 AQQKEEPNIR
+672 

>member
-6 DFQETQKLIDEYKSY
+6 DFQETQKLMDEYKSY
-21 NDKIPELENKIEINN
+21 NDKVPELENKIEINN
-36 KKSAVKIERLEEQLK
+36 KKSAVKIEKLEEQLK
-51 MTYSDV
+51 MTYSDA

-81 EAENLKVEEEIKEN
+81 EAENSKVEAEIKEN

-101 FRTDANI
+101 FRTDTNI

-122 QKCKLELAKKEIEL
+122 QKYKMELAKKEIEL

-188 TADEYKEMFAREA
+188 TADEYKKMFAREA

-211 SKERTDEEVN
+211 SKERTDEEVS
-221 KEEKLAWQEHD
+221 KEEELAWKEHD

-250 EKWMNGEDIEKETK
+250 EKWMNGEDIETETK
-264 KETKKDRTRKTIDP
+264 EDRTRKTIDP
-278 NLHKEVVT
+278 NLHKDVVT
-286 PELKIEP
+286 PKLKTEP
-293 KKEDE
+293 KTTETAPRQEKEE
-298 TQKTAEASKEID
+298 TQKTAKEGKEID
-310 EVLQKYKNEGFGQNA
+310 EVLQKYRNEGFGQNA
-325 LGWYFNPWIDEYDA
+325 LGWYFNPWKDEYDA
-339 TYDPHNDASYNPNIK
+339 TYDPHNDFSYNSNLRSNKEEIHK
-354 KEEKEDSHKEDVKTE
+354 EKTNKEEK
-369 EELAWKEHEDKNVK
+369 AN
-383 TEEEIRKEEESAWKE
+383 A
-398 HDKKEKSNERTETKE
+398 
-413 EKEATKKW
+413 
-421 MNDEEAEV
+421 EAEV
-429 IDNQDKNN
+429 LDNQENN

-480 NSMSNIKNNVINSNL
+480 NSMSNIKDNVINSNL

-508 DEKHFQEKDENSKG
+508 DEKHSQEKDENSEG
-522 ISEEIKKQ
+522 ISEETKKQ
-530 VKQMLQQQKEEKKK
+530 IKQMIQQKKEEKKK
-544 EVINRKKIEQVMGV
+544 EVIDRKKVEKVMGV
-558 DRANT
+558 DRANI
-563 LRKGETIRDEIN
+563 LKKGEAIRDEIN
-575 SESIN
+575 SEPIA

-592 EFKNSLKFELD
+592 EFKNSLKFELN
-603 HDKIKSMSM
+603 HDKIKSMPM
-612 PETPKEKLKNRIS
+612 PETPKEKLKNKIS

-632 RNFNKGLDSVKNKAN
+632 KNFNKGLDSVKNKAK
-647 EVISNRREKIDSD
+647 EVISNRREKIDPN
-660 YAYYMATVRAKN
+660 YAYYMDIVRARN
-672 AQQKEEPNIR
+672 AQQKEEQNIR

>member
-1 MRSVK
+1 
-6 DFQETQKLIDEYKSY
+6 
-21 NDKIPELENKIEINN
+21 
-36 KKSAVKIERLEEQLK
+36 
-51 MTYSDV
+51 
-57 EFEIDRESLQQEI
+57 
-70 NNQIEKEKESL
+70 
-81 EAENLKVEEEIKEN
+81 
-95 KENSKY
+95 
-101 FRTDANI
+101 
-108 KTITMEIKEMQKEV
+108 
-122 QKCKLELAKKEIEL
+122 
-136 QEFYAEGEEH
+136 
-146 EDPLKW
+146 
-152 QKIYKEK
+152 
-159 DELNKNIN
+159 
-167 ELTAKI
+167 
-173 EEYTKFKEEL
+173 
-183 LSIEL
+183 
-188 TADEYKEMFAREA
+188 
-201 EKQNKEVNKD
+201 
-211 SKERTDEEVN
+211 
-221 KEEKLAWQEHD
+221 
-232 DKEKSNE
+232 
-239 RTETEEEKEAT
+239 
-250 EKWMNGEDIEKETK
+250 
-264 KETKKDRTRKTIDP
+264 
-278 NLHKEVVT
+278 
-286 PELKIEP
+286 
-293 KKEDE
+293 
-298 TQKTAEASKEID
+298 
-310 EVLQKYKNEGFGQNA
+310 
-325 LGWYFNPWIDEYDA
+325 
-339 TYDPHNDASYNPNIK
+339 
-354 KEEKEDSHKEDVKTE
+354 
-369 EELAWKEHEDKNVK
+369 
-383 TEEEIRKEEESAWKE
+383 
-398 HDKKEKSNERTETKE
+398 
-413 EKEATKKW
+413 

>member
-21 NDKIPELENKIEINN
+21 NDKVPELENKIEINN

-51 MTYSDV
+51 MTYSDA

-122 QKCKLELAKKEIEL
+122 QKYKLELAKKEIEL

-167 ELTAKI
+167 ELTEKI

-188 TADEYKEMFAREA
+188 TADEYKKMFAREA

-211 SKERTDEEVN
+211 SKERTDEKVS
-221 KEEKLAWQEHD
+221 KEEKLAWKEHD

-239 RTETEEEKEAT
+239 RTETEEEKE
-250 EKWMNGEDIEKETK
+250 
-264 KETKKDRTRKTIDP
+264 TKKDRTRKTIDP
-278 NLHKEVVT
+278 NLHKDVVT
-286 PELKIEP
+286 PELKINP
-293 KKEDE
+293 KKEDK

-310 EVLQKYKNEGFGQNA
+310 EVLQKYRNEGFGQNA
-325 LGWYFNPWIDEYDA
+325 LGWYFNPWKDEYDA
-339 TYDPHNDASYNPNIK
+339 TYDPHNDFSYNSNLRSNK
-354 KEEKEDSHKEDVKTE
+354 EETHKEETHKEEK
-369 EELAWKEHEDKNVK
+369 AN
-383 TEEEIRKEEESAWKE
+383 A
-398 HDKKEKSNERTETKE
+398 
-413 EKEATKKW
+413 
-421 MNDEEAEV
+421 EAEV
-429 IDNQDKNN
+429 IDNQENN

-508 DEKHFQEKDENSKG
+508 DEKHSQEKDENSKG
-522 ISEEIKKQ
+522 ISEETKKQ
-530 VKQMLQQQKEEKKK
+530 IKQMIQQKKEEKKK

-575 SESIN
+575 SESMN

-647 EVISNRREKIDSD
+647 EVISNRREKIDPD
-660 YAYYMATVRAKN
+660 YAYYRATVRAKN
-672 AQQKEEPNIR
+672 AQQKEEQNIR

>member
-188 TADEYKEMFAREA
+188 TADEYKKMFAREA

-211 SKERTDEEVN
+211 SKERTDEEVS
-221 KEEKLAWQEHD
+221 KEEELAWQEHD

-264 KETKKDRTRKTIDP
+264 KDRTRKTIDP
-278 NLHKEVVT
+278 NLHKDVVT

-354 KEEKEDSHKEDVKTE
+354 KEEKEDIHKEDVK
-369 EELAWKEHEDKNVK
+369 KE
-383 TEEEIRKEEESAWKE
+383 
-398 HDKKEKSNERTETKE
+398 E

-508 DEKHFQEKDENSKG
+508 DEKHSQEKDENSKG
-522 ISEEIKKQ
+522 ISEETKKQ
-530 VKQMLQQQKEEKKK
+530 IKQMIQLKKEEKKK

-603 HDKIKSMSM
+603 HDKIKSMPM
-612 PETPKEKLKNRIS
+612 PETPKEKLKNRTS

-672 AQQKEEPNIR
+672 AQQKEEQNIR

>member
-21 NDKIPELENKIEINN
+21 NDKVPELENKIEINN

-51 MTYSDV
+51 MTYSDA

-70 NNQIEKEKESL
+70 NNQIEKLKESL

-122 QKCKLELAKKEIEL
+122 QKYKLELAKKEIEL

-167 ELTAKI
+167 ELTEKI

-188 TADEYKEMFAREA
+188 TADEYKKMFAREA

-211 SKERTDEEVN
+211 SKERTDEKVS
-221 KEEKLAWQEHD
+221 KEEKLAWKEHD

-239 RTETEEEKEAT
+239 RPETEEE
-250 EKWMNGEDIEKETK
+250 

-278 NLHKEVVT
+278 NLHKDVVT
-286 PELKIEP
+286 PELKINP
-293 KKEDE
+293 KKEDK

-310 EVLQKYKNEGFGQNA
+310 EVLQKYRNEGFGQNA
-325 LGWYFNPWIDEYDA
+325 LGWYFNPWKDEYDA
-339 TYDPHNDASYNPNIK
+339 TYDPHNDFSYNSNLRSNK
-354 KEEKEDSHKEDVKTE
+354 EETHKEETHKEEK
-369 EELAWKEHEDKNVK
+369 AN
-383 TEEEIRKEEESAWKE
+383 A
-398 HDKKEKSNERTETKE
+398 
-413 EKEATKKW
+413 
-421 MNDEEAEV
+421 EAEV
-429 IDNQDKNN
+429 IDNQENN

-508 DEKHFQEKDENSKG
+508 DEKHSQEKDENSKG
-522 ISEEIKKQ
+522 ISEETKKQ
-530 VKQMLQQQKEEKKK
+530 IKQIIQQKKEENKK

-575 SESIN
+575 SESMN

-647 EVISNRREKIDSD
+647 EVISNRREKIDPD
-660 YAYYMATVRAKN
+660 YAYYRATVRAKN
-672 AQQKEEPNIR
+672 AQQKEEQNIR

>member
-51 MTYSDV
+51 MTYSDA

-122 QKCKLELAKKEIEL
+122 QNCKLELSKKEVEL

-146 EDPLKW
+146 DDPLKW

-159 DELNKNIN
+159 DELNKNIS

-173 EEYTKFKEEL
+173 EEYSKFKEEL

-188 TADEYKEMFAREA
+188 TADEYKKMFAREA

-211 SKERTDEEVN
+211 SKEKNEEEIQ
-221 KEEKLAWQEHD
+221 KEEK
-232 DKEKSNE
+232 
-239 RTETEEEKEAT
+239 ETTK
-250 EKWMNGEDIEKETK
+250 KWMNGEDIEKG
-264 KETKKDRTRKTIDP
+264 TKKDETRKTIDP
-278 NLHKEVVT
+278 NLHRDVVT
-286 PELKIEP
+286 PKLKTEP
-293 KKEDE
+293 KTTETAPKQEKEK
-298 TQKTAEASKEID
+298 TQKTAKEGKEID

-354 KEEKEDSHKEDVKTE
+354 KEEKEDSHKEEIRKE

-383 TEEEIRKEEESAWKE
+383 TEEEIRKEEELAWKE

-508 DEKHFQEKDENSKG
+508 DEKHSQEKD
-522 ISEEIKKQ
+522 
-530 VKQMLQQQKEEKKK
+530 EKKK

-575 SESIN
+575 SESMN

-647 EVISNRREKIDSD
+647 EVISNRREKIDPD

>member
-51 MTYSDV
+51 MTYSDA

-122 QKCKLELAKKEIEL
+122 QKYKLELAKKEIEL

-167 ELTAKI
+167 ELTEKI

-188 TADEYKEMFAREA
+188 TADEYKKMFAREA

-211 SKERTDEEVN
+211 SKERTDEEVS
-221 KEEKLAWQEHD
+221 KEEELAWKEHD

-250 EKWMNGEDIEKETK
+250 EEWMNGEDIE

-278 NLHKEVVT
+278 NLHKDVVT
-286 PELKIEP
+286 PELKINP
-293 KKEDE
+293 KKEDK

-310 EVLQKYKNEGFGQNA
+310 EVLQKYRNEGLGQNA
-325 LGWYFNPWIDEYDA
+325 LGWYFNPWKDEYDA
-339 TYDPHNDASYNPNIK
+339 TYDPHNDFSYNSNLRSNK
-354 KEEKEDSHKEDVKTE
+354 EETHKEEK
-369 EELAWKEHEDKNVK
+369 AN
-383 TEEEIRKEEESAWKE
+383 A
-398 HDKKEKSNERTETKE
+398 
-413 EKEATKKW
+413 
-421 MNDEEAEV
+421 EAEV
-429 IDNQDKNN
+429 IDNQENN
-437 NLPAKKENIFKKL
+437 NLPAKKESIFKKL

-508 DEKHFQEKDENSKG
+508 DEKHSQEKDENSKG
-522 ISEEIKKQ
+522 ISEETKKQ
-530 VKQMLQQQKEEKKK
+530 IKQMIQQKKEEKKK

-575 SESIN
+575 SESMN

-647 EVISNRREKIDSD
+647 EVISNRREKIDPD
-660 YAYYMATVRAKN
+660 YAYYRATVRAKN
-672 AQQKEEPNIR
+672 AQQKEEQNIR

>member
-36 KKSAVKIERLEEQLK
+36 KKSAVKIEKLEEQLK
-51 MTYSDV
+51 MTYSDA

-81 EAENLKVEEEIKEN
+81 EAENSKVEAEIKEN

-101 FRTDANI
+101 FRTDTNI

-122 QKCKLELAKKEIEL
+122 QKYKMELAKKEIEL

-188 TADEYKEMFAREA
+188 TADEYKKMFAREA

-221 KEEKLAWQEHD
+221 KEEELAWKEHD

-264 KETKKDRTRKTIDP
+264 KDRTRKTIDP
-278 NLHKEVVT
+278 NLHKDVVT
-286 PELKIEP
+286 PKLKTEP
-293 KKEDE
+293 KTTETAPRQEKEE
-298 TQKTAEASKEID
+298 TQKTAKEGKEID
-310 EVLQKYKNEGFGQNA
+310 EVLQKYRNEGFGQNA
-325 LGWYFNPWIDEYDA
+325 LGWYFNPWKDEYDA
-339 TYDPHNDASYNPNIK
+339 TYDPHNDFSYNSNLRSNK
-354 KEEKEDSHKEDVKTE
+354 EETHKEETHKEETNKEEK
-369 EELAWKEHEDKNVK
+369 AN
-383 TEEEIRKEEESAWKE
+383 A
-398 HDKKEKSNERTETKE
+398 
-413 EKEATKKW
+413 
-421 MNDEEAEV
+421 EAEV
-429 IDNQDKNN
+429 IENQGNN

-508 DEKHFQEKDENSKG
+508 DEKHSQEKDENSKG
-522 ISEEIKKQ
+522 ISEETKKQ
-530 VKQMLQQQKEEKKK
+530 IKQMIQQKKEEKKK

-575 SESIN
+575 SESMN

-647 EVISNRREKIDSD
+647 EVISNRREKIDPD

>member
-21 NDKIPELENKIEINN
+21 NDKVPELENKIEINN

-51 MTYSDV
+51 MTYSDA

-81 EAENLKVEEEIKEN
+81 EAENLKIEEEIKEN

-122 QKCKLELAKKEIEL
+122 QKYKLELAKKEIEL

-167 ELTAKI
+167 ELTEKI

-188 TADEYKEMFAREA
+188 TADEYKKMFAREA

-211 SKERTDEEVN
+211 SKERTDEEVS
-221 KEEKLAWQEHD
+221 KEEELAWKEHD

-264 KETKKDRTRKTIDP
+264 KDRTRKTIDP
-278 NLHKEVVT
+278 NLHKDVVT
-286 PELKIEP
+286 PELKINP
-293 KKEDE
+293 KKEDK

-310 EVLQKYKNEGFGQNA
+310 EVLQKYRNEGFGQNA
-325 LGWYFNPWIDEYDA
+325 LGWYFNPWKDEYDA
-339 TYDPHNDASYNPNIK
+339 TYDPHNDFSYNSNLRSNK
-354 KEEKEDSHKEDVKTE
+354 EETHKEETHKEEK
-369 EELAWKEHEDKNVK
+369 AN
-383 TEEEIRKEEESAWKE
+383 A
-398 HDKKEKSNERTETKE
+398 
-413 EKEATKKW
+413 
-421 MNDEEAEV
+421 EAEV
-429 IDNQDKNN
+429 IDNQENN

-508 DEKHFQEKDENSKG
+508 DEKHSQEKDENSKG
-522 ISEEIKKQ
+522 ISEETKKQ
-530 VKQMLQQQKEEKKK
+530 IKQMIQQKKEEKKK

-575 SESIN
+575 SESMN

-647 EVISNRREKIDSD
+647 EVISNRREKIDPD
-660 YAYYMATVRAKN
+660 YAYYRATVRAKN
-672 AQQKEEPNIR
+672 AQQKEEQNIR

>member
-21 NDKIPELENKIEINN
+21 NDKVPELENKIEINN

-51 MTYSDV
+51 MTYSDA

-122 QKCKLELAKKEIEL
+122 QKYKLELAKKEIEL

-159 DELNKNIN
+159 DELNKNIS

-173 EEYTKFKEEL
+173 EEYSKFKEEL

-188 TADEYKEMFAREA
+188 TADEYKKMFAREA

-211 SKERTDEEVN
+211 SKERTDEEVS
-221 KEEKLAWQEHD
+221 KEEELAWKEHD

-264 KETKKDRTRKTIDP
+264 KDRTRKTIDP
-278 NLHKEVVT
+278 NLHRDVVT
-286 PELKIEP
+286 PKLKTEP
-293 KKEDE
+293 KTTKTAPRQEKEK
-298 TQKTAEASKEID
+298 TQKTAKEGKEID
-310 EVLQKYKNEGFGQNA
+310 EVLQKYRNEGFGQNA
-325 LGWYFNPWIDEYDA
+325 LGWYFNPWKDEYDA
-339 TYDPHNDASYNPNIK
+339 TYDPHNDFSYNSNLRSNKEETHKEEIHK
-354 KEEKEDSHKEDVKTE
+354 EETNKEEK
-369 EELAWKEHEDKNVK
+369 AN
-383 TEEEIRKEEESAWKE
+383 A
-398 HDKKEKSNERTETKE
+398 
-413 EKEATKKW
+413 
-421 MNDEEAEV
+421 EAEV
-429 IDNQDKNN
+429 IENQGNN

-508 DEKHFQEKDENSKG
+508 DEKHSQEKDENSKG
-522 ISEEIKKQ
+522 ISEETKKQ
-530 VKQMLQQQKEEKKK
+530 IKQMIQQKKEEKKK

-575 SESIN
+575 SESMN

-647 EVISNRREKIDSD
+647 EVISNRREKIDPD